1 MNRTVKMIGGELQYE
16 EVRSGTVP
24 DDGREIV
31 MEGDKVR
38 YREVAGVAAVEKQT
52 VVAEVEATA
61 TAGALPECLATE
73 RALGYWQQ
81 LREAGFVDGSGQLLK
96 TTTRQQACLIAEE
109 FARSLGVEHVKWK
122 LFQELWGISNLAQD
136 RSFARGREW
145 NPPRAEEIKGIFSK
159 SE

>member
-1 MNRTVKMIGGELQYE
+1 MNRTVKMIGKDLQYE
-16 EVRSGTVP
+16 EVRSGTVS

-38 YREVAGVAAVEKQT
+38 YREVAGVATVEEQT
-52 VVAEVEATA
+52 VVAEVKATA

-122 LFQELWGISNLAQD
+122 LFQEFWGVSNLAQD

>member
-1 MNRTVKMIGGELQYE
+1 MNRTVKMTGREVQYE

-38 YREVAGVAAVEKQT
+38 YREVAGVAAVEEQT
-52 VVAEVEATA
+52 VVAEVETTA

-122 LFQELWGISNLAQD
+122 LFQELWGVSNLAQD

>member
-1 MNRTVKMIGGELQYE
+1 MNRTVKMIGRNLLYE
-16 EVRSGTVP
+16 EVRSGSTA

-38 YREVAGVAAVEKQT
+38 YREVAGVAAVEEQT

-122 LFQELWGISNLAQD
+122 LFQEFWGVSNLAQD